1 MFEASA
7 FAAGWMLCGLAAG
20 AAPSSTAPPGPTCT
34 CCNQVQ
40 CTTHFDAGH
49 FLQQQNGLAAGAVS
63 SSTVP
68 PGPTCTCCTRSN
80 ACHASIQFYNPI
92 PIIAISIS
100 AGLLAHPPATVLDNS
115 LDLIQQQPAPG
126 AGAAW
131 SPYRKLTSMHAG
143 MMQQS
148 ALSTLT
154 VSGRALCKQCTPK
167 RRWIVQT

>member
-1 MFEASA
+1 MQGRVSWHTPQLPSFHPKSCFRRHKPRRKRVVAHTHLPHSLGSGGMGA
-7 FAAGWMLCGLAAG
+7 PVFCGE
-20 AAPSSTAPPGPTCT
+20 
-34 CCNQVQ
+34 
-40 CTTHFDAGH
+40 
-49 FLQQQNGLAAGAVS
+49 
-63 SSTVP
+63 
-68 PGPTCTCCTRSN
+68 
-80 ACHASIQFYNPI
+80 
-92 PIIAISIS
+92 
-100 AGLLAHPPATVLDNS
+100 VLDNS